1 MQIFPVQ
8 FSLGGKRERG
18 GVRTGFLFIFV
29 ETEIFK
35 RLFPAGGEMAGATR
49 HEKKMKKLRINTMTK
64 DEEWREREPRKL
76 RLFNQP
82 RGTRPC
88 DLFAERAEHPVTNR
102 RGNESKRNGCWKFR
116 CGGEN
121 RDEKFQSYPRN
132 LFRYSSVFTIL
143 IFDSR

>member
-1 MQIFPVQ
+1 M
-8 FSLGGKRERG
+8 
-18 GVRTGFLFIFV
+18 FIFV

-64 DEEWREREPRKL
+64 DEEWREREREREARLGNCACSTSLEEHGPAICL
-76 RLFNQP
+76 RNEPSILLRTGGGG
-82 RGTRPC
+82 RGC
-88 DLFAERAEHPVTNR
+88 
-102 RGNESKRNGCWKFR
+102 NESKRNGCWKFR
-116 CGGEN
+116 CGAERRRRRRGEN

>member
-1 MQIFPVQ
+1 M
-8 FSLGGKRERG
+8 
-18 GVRTGFLFIFV
+18 FIFV

-64 DEEWREREPRKL
+64 DEEWRERERERGPPRKL

-102 RGNESKRNGCWKFR
+102 RGARRREGVQRIEEEWLLEISMR
-116 CGGEN
+116 GGEEEEEEEG
-121 RDEKFQSYPRN
+121 RE
-132 LFRYSSVFTIL
+132 
-143 IFDSR
+143 SR

>member
-8 FSLGGKRERG
+8 FSLGGKRERER

-64 DEEWREREPRKL
+64 DEEWRER
-76 RLFNQP
+76 
-82 RGTRPC
+82 
-88 DLFAERAEHPVTNR
+88 A
-102 RGNESKRNGCWKFR
+102 
-116 CGGEN
+116 
-121 RDEKFQSYPRN
+121 
-132 LFRYSSVFTIL
+132 
-143 IFDSR
+143 

>member
-8 FSLGGKRERG
+8 FSLGGKRERE

-64 DEEWREREPRKL
+64 DEEWRER
-76 RLFNQP
+76 
-82 RGTRPC
+82 
-88 DLFAERAEHPVTNR
+88 A
-102 RGNESKRNGCWKFR
+102 
-116 CGGEN
+116 
-121 RDEKFQSYPRN
+121 
-132 LFRYSSVFTIL
+132 
-143 IFDSR
+143 